1 MFGTLR
7 FSLLSA
13 VCFFV
18 HGCHD
23 IIVVIEHTVDMVKIE
38 WIVVEKERCPDDRE
52 KVPKGAYG
60 MIDR

>member
-1 MFGTLR
+1 MR

-18 HGCHD
+18 HGYHD
-23 IIVVIEHTVDMVKIE
+23 IVVIEHTVDMDKIE

>member
-1 MFGTLR
+1 M
-7 FSLLSA
+7 
-13 VCFFV
+13 
-18 HGCHD
+18 HGYYD
-23 IIVVIEHTVDMVKIE
+23 IVVIEHTVDMDKIE